1 MEIIFLSFILNRFIS
16 FLGIPPP
23 HPALGTPRKKKEN
36 QTKKDIYMNCHTQF
50 FFVKSG
56 TTDTPDALSDSPWYL
71 RSFLALRD
79 PLR

>member
-1 MEIIFLSFILNRFIS
+1 MEIIFFSFILNRFIS
-16 FLGIPPP
+16 FLGIPPHTLP
-23 HPALGTPRKKKEN
+23 WGRREKKKEN
-36 QTKKDIYMNCHTQF
+36 QTKKDIYMNCHTQI